1 MAMTQISNLQLKISE
16 FARKREWEVFHTPKN
31 LVMALCGEA
40 GELSAEFQ
48 WLTPNEAQELSGRE
62 LENVRMEI
70 ADIAIYLLRLCD
82 VLKVDLEESILRKIE
97 INEKRFPRL
106 NS

>member
-1 MAMTQISNLQLKISE
+1 MTQISNLQIEISE
-16 FARKREWEVFHTPKN
+16 FVKKREWEVFHTPKN

-48 WLTPNEAQELSGRE
+48 WLTPNEAQELSGQE

-82 VLKVDLEESILRKIE
+82 VLKVDLEGSIRKKLE
-97 INEKRFPRL
+97 INETRFPRL